1 MEFDV
6 LHAAG
11 QALLRMGDPY
21 LLFWLSCG
29 VVMGLVLGILPGIGG
44 LSGTALLLPF
54 TFTMDPYTAFAL
66 LLGLAS
72 TTSTGD
78 PIPAI
83 MFGVP
88 GGAGSAA
95 TVLDGLPMARRG
107 EAGRALSAAYM
118 SSMLGG
124 VFGAFLLA
132 VTLPVLRPMMLY
144 LGSPELLA
152 FSTLGI
158 SMVAVLSGNAPLRG
172 MVAALLGILIAMVGT
187 DPQTGTL
194 RWTFD
199 YLYLWDG
206 LPLVPVVLGLF
217 ALPELCDL
225 AIARS
230 AIAADV
236 RFDATGGMWQGAKD
250 CFTHWWLVLRCSWI
264 GAAFGAV
271 PGIGGA
277 VIDWLAYGH
286 AVRTEK
292 GATRSFGKGDV
303 RGVIAAE
310 SANNAREGGAL
321 VPTVAFGVPG
331 SAGMAILLGAFL
343 IHGLVPGPE
352 MLSKHLDITYSMVWS
367 IALANILGAGLCY
380 LFSGQFARLATLR
393 YTLILPCV
401 LGIIYI
407 GAFEGS
413 RSWGDLFSL
422 LAFGVLGWA
431 MKQLRWPRPPLILGL
446 VLGDTVER
454 NLFISVERY
463 DLAWLSRPIVL
474 GLLALAI
481 IGLLRPLMQD
491 VRRRASVAT
500 LLAAFG
506 RPTFRLDQLF
516 YVFIIGLI
524 GWMVLASLDWPM
536 NAKIVPLIVGG
547 MALIFAAASLF
558 DQVFRRPAADRRKLA
573 GTAPAEPAA
582 PEPRNVVRQPPTPQQ
597 RLVMQIGL
605 FFVLWAASTA
615 ALWLVQKMMPRP
627 ALDLVPLLVGGL
639 ALGIAVMGIVNQL
652 RPAESAPAGAGLA
665 DEAKGEVQ
673 QSIHMD
679 LESDTGHVST
689 SLIVRR
695 AAVFFGW
702 LAVFMISMACIGLI
716 PTVPIFV
723 VAYMRL
729 EGPEPWR
736 LVWPQAVSLTLFIY
750 VVFDQLLA
758 IPWPQTLLG
767 ILVPALKGLV
777 PSV

>member
-1 MEFDV
+1 MEV
-6 LHAAG
+6 EMLQAAG
-11 QALLRMGDPY
+11 HALVMLLDPY
-21 LLFWLSCG
+21 RLLMLSCG

-72 TTSTGD
+72 TTATGD

-124 VFGAFLLA
+124 IFGALLMA

-152 FSTLGI
+152 FSALGI
-158 SMVAVLSGNAPLRG
+158 SMVAVLSGNTPLRG
-172 MVAALLGILIAMVGT
+172 MVAALLGILIAMIGT

-225 AIARS
+225 AVARS
-230 AIAADV
+230 SIASDV
-236 RFDATGGMWQGAKD
+236 RYDARGGMWQGAKD

-264 GAAFGAV
+264 GSAFGAV

-292 GATRSFGKGDV
+292 GAAQSFGKGDV

-422 LAFGVLGWA
+422 LAFGILGWT
-431 MKQLRWPRPPLILGL
+431 MKQMRWPRPPLILGL

-454 NLFISVERY
+454 NLFISVARY
-463 DLAWLSRPIVL
+463 ELAWLARPIVL
-474 GLLALAI
+474 GLLALAVV
-481 IGLLRPLMQD
+481 GLLRPLLQD
-491 VRRRASVAT
+491 VRRQANLQNLVG
-500 LLAAFG
+500 AFG

-516 YVFIIGLI
+516 YLFMIGLI
-524 GWMVLASLDWPM
+524 GWMVVAALDWPT

-547 MALIFAAASLF
+547 MALIFAVASLF
-558 DQVFRRPAADRRKLA
+558 DQVFRRPDAERKLA
-573 GTAPAEPAA
+573 NAPATAQSAPARKTA
-582 PEPRNVVRQPPTPQQ
+582 RPRTREQA
-597 RLVMQIGL
+597 LLMQVGL
-605 FFVLWAASTA
+605 FFALWAASAA
-615 ALWLVQKMMPRP
+615 ALWLVQTTMTRP
-627 ALDLVPLLVGGL
+627 ALAIVPLVVGGL
-639 ALGIAVMGIVNQL
+639 ALGIAVMGVINQF
-652 RPAESAPAGAGLA
+652 RPGESTHAGAGLA
-665 DEAKGEVQ
+665 DDAKSEIQ

-679 LESDTGHVST
+679 LESDTGHLSPA
-689 SLIVRR
+689 LIVQR

-702 LAVFMISMACIGLI
+702 LAAFMASMACIGLI

-723 VAYMRL
+723 IGYMRL
-729 EGPEPWR
+729 EGREAWR
-736 LVWPQAVSLTLFIY
+736 LVLPQAIILTLFIY

-767 ILVPALKGLV
+767 LAVPALKGII
-777 PSV
+777 PSM

>member
-1 MEFDV
+1 MEV
-6 LHAAG
+6 EMLHAAG
-11 QALLRMGDPY
+11 HALVMLLDPY
-21 LLFWLSCG
+21 RLLMLSCG
-29 VVMGLVLGILPGIGG
+29 VIMGLVLGILPGIGG

-124 VFGAFLLA
+124 VFGAFLMAL
-132 VTLPVLRPMMLY
+132 TLPVLRPMMLY

-225 AIARS
+225 AVTRS
-230 AIAADV
+230 AIASDV

-264 GAAFGAV
+264 GSAFGAV

-292 GATRSFGKGDV
+292 GASQSFGKGDV

-422 LAFGVLGWA
+422 LAFGVLGWT

-463 DLAWLSRPIVL
+463 NLEWLSRPIVL

-481 IGLLRPLMQD
+481 IGLLRPLLQD
-491 VRRRASVAT
+491 MRRQVRARDFA
-500 LLAAFG
+500 AAFG
-506 RPTFRLDQLF
+506 PPSFRLDQLF
-516 YVFIIGLI
+516 YVFMIGLI
-524 GWMVLASLDWPM
+524 GWMVLASLDWPT

-547 MALIFAAASLF
+547 MALIFAVASLF
-558 DQVFRRPAADRRKLA
+558 NQVFKVPDAERRKLA
-573 GTAPAEPAA
+573 ATAPVKPAT
-582 PEPRNVVRQPPTPQQ
+582 PRTVAASPRTPQQ
-597 RLVMQIGL
+597 RLLWQIGL
-605 FFVLWAASTA
+605 FVALWAVSIL
-615 ALWLVQKMMPRP
+615 ALWLVQRMMPRP
-627 ALDLVPLLVGGL
+627 ALDLVPLIVGGL
-639 ALGIAVMGIVNQL
+639 ALGIAVMGVVNQF
-652 RPAESAPAGAGLA
+652 RPAESAATGAGLA
-665 DEAKGEVQ
+665 DEAKSEIQ

-679 LESDTGHVST
+679 LESDTGHLSA
-689 SLIVRR
+689 SLIVQR

-702 LAVFMISMACIGLI
+702 LVGFMISMACIGLI

-723 VAYMRL
+723 IGYMRL
-729 EGPEPWR
+729 EGREPWR
-736 LVWPQAVSLTLFIY
+736 LVWPQAISLTLFIY

-767 ILVPALKGLV
+767 MLVPALKGLI

>member
-1 MEFDV
+1 MEVDM

-11 QALLRMGDPY
+11 HALHMLLDPY
-21 LLFWLSCG
+21 RLLWLSCG

-66 LLGLAS
+66 LHGLAS

-124 VFGAFLLA
+124 VFGAFLMA

-152 FSTLGI
+152 FSTVGI

-225 AIARS
+225 AVARS
-230 AIAADV
+230 SIASDV
-236 RFDATGGMWQGAKD
+236 RFDASGGMWQGAKD

-264 GAAFGAV
+264 GSAFGAM

-292 GATRSFGKGDV
+292 GATQTFGKGDV

-321 VPTVAFGVPG
+321 VPTVAFGVAG
-331 SAGMAILLGAFL
+331 SAGMAIRLGAFL
-343 IHGLVPGPE
+343 VDGLVPRPE

-422 LAFGVLGWA
+422 LAFGVLGWT

-463 DLAWLSRPIVL
+463 ELAWLPRPIVL

-481 IGLLRPLMQD
+481 VGLLRPLLQD
-491 VRRRASVAT
+491 VRRQAT
-500 LLAAFG
+500 TQGLAGAFS

-516 YVFIIGLI
+516 YLFMIGLI
-524 GWMVLASLDWPM
+524 GWMVVESLDWPT

-547 MALIFAAASLF
+547 MALIFAVASLF
-558 DQVFRRPAADRRKLA
+558 DQVFRRPEAERRRAAV
-573 GTAPAEPAA
+573 TEPAKPAA
-582 PEPRNVVRQPPTPQQ
+582 PRKAAERLRTPQQ
-597 RLVMQIGL
+597 RLLMKIGL
-605 FFVLWAASTA
+605 FVASWAVSIL
-615 ALWLVQKMMPRP
+615 ALWLVQQMMPRP
-627 ALDLVPLLVGGL
+627 ALALVPLIVGGL
-639 ALGIAVMGIVNQL
+639 ALAIAVVGVVNQFL
-652 RPAESAPAGAGLA
+652 PGESAPTSAGLA
-665 DEAKGEVQ
+665 DDAKSEIQ

-679 LESDTGHVST
+679 LESDTGHLSAA
-689 SLIVRR
+689 LIVQR

-702 LAVFMISMACIGLI
+702 LVAFMISMACIGLI

-723 VAYMRL
+723 VGYMRL
-729 EGPEPWR
+729 EGRERWR
-736 LVWPQAVSLTLFIY
+736 LVLPQAIILTLFIY

-767 ILVPALKGLV
+767 VAIPALKGLI

>member
-1 MEFDV
+1 MEFDM
-6 LHAAG
+6 LQAAWS
-11 QALLRMGDPY
+11 ALKHMSDPY
-21 LLFWLSCG
+21 LLLMLSCG

-54 TFTMDPYTAFAL
+54 TYAMDPYTAFAL

-118 SSMLGG
+118 SSMMGG
-124 VFGAFLLA
+124 VFGAFLMA
-132 VTLPVLRPMMLY
+132 VTLPMLRPIMLY

-172 MVAALLGILIAMVGT
+172 LVAACLGILIAMVGT

-199 YLYLWDG
+199 FLYLWDG

-225 AIARS
+225 AVARS
-230 AIAADV
+230 SIATDI
-236 RFDATGGMWQGAKD
+236 RYDASGGMWQGAKD

-264 GAAFGAV
+264 GAGFGAV

-292 GATRSFGKGDV
+292 GAAQSFGKGDV

-352 MLSKHLDITYSMVWS
+352 MLSTHLDVTYSMVWS

-413 RSWGDLFSL
+413 RSWGDLISL

-463 DLAWLSRPIVL
+463 GFEWLARPIVF
-474 GLLALAI
+474 GLLALAVV
-481 IGLLRPLMQD
+481 GLLRPLLQD
-491 VRRRASVAT
+491 WRRQHGIRG
-500 LLAAFG
+500 LLDMFG
-506 RPTFRLDQLF
+506 RPSWQPGQMFH
-516 YVFIIGLI
+516 VFMLALV
-524 GWMVLASLDWPM
+524 GWMVVAALDWPA

-547 MALIFAAASLF
+547 LALVFAALSLLT
-558 DQVFRRPAADRRKLA
+558 QVFTIPEAERPKIAGSDAKQQVRPTATTIVAPPQSPIWRMLLQVALFGVLLVAAAVALRFMQ
-573 GTAPAEPAA
+573 GMTTHPAY
-582 PEPRNVVRQPPTPQQ
+582 
-597 RLVMQIGL
+597 
-605 FFVLWAASTA
+605 
-615 ALWLVQKMMPRP
+615 
-627 ALDLVPLLVGGL
+627 DLVPLFVGGL
-639 ALGIAVMGIVNQL
+639 AL
-652 RPAESAPAGAGLA
+652 AGAGMSVVTHFRPGHA
-665 DEAKGEVQ
+665 GGPGSGDDAKAEVEKT
-673 QSIHMD
+673 IHMD
-679 LESDTGHVST
+679 LESDTGHLSVA
-689 SLIVRR
+689 LILQR
-695 AAVFFGW
+695 AAIFFGW
-702 LAVFMISMACIGLI
+702 LVAFMISMGCIGLI

-723 VAYMRL
+723 IGYMRL
-729 EGPEPWR
+729 EGREPWR
-736 LVWPQAVSLTLFIY
+736 LVLPQAIGLVVFIY
-750 VVFDQLLA
+750 VVFDWLLA
-758 IPWPQTLLG
+758 IPWPRTLLG
-767 ILVPALKGLV
+767 IVFPALKAII

>member
-1 MEFDV
+1 MEFEM

-11 QALLRMGDPY
+11 HALVLLLDPY
-21 LLFWLSCG
+21 RLLMLSCG

-118 SSMLGG
+118 SSMMGG
-124 VFGAFLLA
+124 VFGAFLMA

-225 AIARS
+225 AVTRA
-230 AIAADV
+230 AIASDV
-236 RFDATGGMWQGAKD
+236 KFDATGGMWQGAKD
-250 CFTHWWLVLRCSWI
+250 CFIHWWLVLRCSWI
-264 GAAFGAV
+264 GSAFGAV

-292 GATRSFGKGDV
+292 GATQSFGKGDV

-310 SANNAREGGAL
+310 SSNNAREGGAL

-422 LAFGVLGWA
+422 LAFGILGWT

-463 DLAWLSRPIVL
+463 NLEWLSRPIVL

-481 IGLLRPLMQD
+481 VGLLRPLLQD
-491 VRRRASVAT
+491 ARRQASFQGF
-500 LLAAFG
+500 LHAFG
-506 RPTFRLDQLF
+506 RPAFRLDQLF
-516 YVFIIGLI
+516 YVFLIGLL
-524 GWMVLASLDWPM
+524 GWMVVVSLDWPV
-536 NAKIVPLIVGG
+536 NAKIVPLVVGG
-547 MALIFAAASLF
+547 MALIFAVASLF
-558 DQVFRRPAADRRKLA
+558 DQVFRLPEAERRKRA
-573 GTAPAEPAA
+573 AAATAPARPAT
-582 PEPRNVVRQPPTPQQ
+582 PRRAEARPRTPQQ
-597 RLVMQIGL
+597 QVLMRVGL
-605 FFVLWAASTA
+605 FVASWAASIL

-627 ALDLVPLLVGGL
+627 ALDIVPLIVGGL
-639 ALGIAVMGIVNQL
+639 ALAIAVVGVVNQFL
-652 RPAESAPAGAGLA
+652 SGDSAPASAGLA
-665 DEAKGEVQ
+665 EDAKSEIQ

-679 LESDTGHVST
+679 LESDTGHLST
-689 SLIVRR
+689 ALIVRR

-702 LAVFMISMACIGLI
+702 LAGFMASMACIGLI

-723 VAYMRL
+723 IGYMRL
-729 EGPEPWR
+729 EGREPWR
-736 LVWPQAVSLTLFIY
+736 LVLPQAISLTAFIY

-767 ILVPALKGLV
+767 IAVPALKGLI

>member
-1 MEFDV
+1 MEVDV

-11 QALLRMGDPY
+11 EALLRMADPY

-225 AIARS
+225 AVTRS
-230 AIAADV
+230 AIASDV
-236 RFDATGGMWQGAKD
+236 RFDSSGGMWQGAKD

-292 GATRSFGKGDV
+292 GAMQSFGKGDV

-352 MLSKHLDITYSMVWS
+352 MLSKHLAITYSMVWS

-422 LAFGVLGWA
+422 LAFGVLGWT

-463 DLAWLSRPIVL
+463 SLEWLARPIVL
-474 GLLALAI
+474 GLLALALV
-481 IGLLRPLMQD
+481 GLLRPLLQD
-491 VRRRASVAT
+491 VRRQVSVAQFVG
-500 LLAAFG
+500 AFG
-506 RPTFRLDQLF
+506 RPSFRLDQLF
-516 YVFIIGLI
+516 YVFMIGLI

-547 MALIFAAASLF
+547 MALIFAVASLF
-558 DQVFRRPAADRRKLA
+558 DQVFRLPEAKRRQVAAA
-573 GTAPAEPAA
+573 AASAPAKPTTVAA
-582 PEPRNVVRQPPTPQQ
+582 QPLTSQQ
-597 RLVMQIGL
+597 RMLLQIVL
-605 FFVLWAASTA
+605 FVALWAASIA
-615 ALWLVQKMMPRP
+615 ALWATQRMMPHP
-627 ALDLVPLLVGGL
+627 ALDNVPLIVGGL
-639 ALGIAVMGIVNQL
+639 ALGIALMGIVNQF
-652 RPAESAPAGAGLA
+652 RPATTAPAGLA
-665 DEAKGEVQ
+665 HDAKSEIQ

-679 LESDTGHVST
+679 LESDTTHLSAG
-689 SLIVRR
+689 LIVRR

-702 LAVFMISMACIGLI
+702 LVAFMISMACIGLI

-723 VAYMRL
+723 IAYMRI

-736 LVWPQAVSLTLFIY
+736 LVWPQAISLTLFIY

-767 ILVPALKGLV
+767 MLVPAFKGLI
-777 PSV
+777 PSM